1 MNQFESLCKLA
12 SDEGWCWKL
21 GCTTCWGAHFRYA
34 FLELAVGKSRL
45 DKNWIIHRRITQY
58 SKLLGPFPK
67 RFTEEQKVTILKICN
82 DADISSIASSC
93 RFPDWLGYLG
103 LVLYPMYFESEA
115 YKALSSSWATQLA
128 DLVNADSPI
137 HARLREI
144 AEGKGILNI
153 DDLESCESSIMDDNF
168 LQEISALSHLPAEH

>member
-34 FLELAVGKSRL
+34 FLELAAGKSPL
-45 DKNWIIHRRITQY
+45 DKNWIIHRRITKY

-67 RFTEEQKVTILKICN
+67 SFTEEQKVTILKICN

-93 RFPDWLGYLG
+93 RFPDGSVILDWFSILCILSQKHTRHYLQVG
-103 LVLYPMYFESEA
+103 QP
-115 YKALSSSWATQLA
+115 
-128 DLVNADSPI
+128 N
-137 HARLREI
+137 
-144 AEGKGILNI
+144 
-153 DDLESCESSIMDDNF
+153 
-168 LQEISALSHLPAEH
+168 